1 LEVEIRRTSCG
12 LFDNASAEF
21 VESECDRLVGLFAVV
36 LGFTEVW
43 GRVDTLRV
51 AEKRK
56 KVFLFTVSDGPLVV
70 FWLEFGNFFFF
81 FALRLFLNFF
91 FSMRLPSSSYFFSFS
106 AGASGSGNSSHFSFV
121 SSAEWFSSLLKVSE
135 TIAVTSPRV
144 FSMRKNSSMKRSV
157 SCSAGSANLF
167 ELHRPSRRMN
177 RW

>member
-91 FSMRLPSSSYFFSFS
+91 FFDEVALLVVLLLLFCGRFRLGEFLP
-106 AGASGSGNSSHFSFV
+106 
-121 SSAEWFSSLLKVSE
+121 L
-135 TIAVTSPRV
+135 
-144 FSMRKNSSMKRSV
+144 
-157 SCSAGSANLF
+157 
-167 ELHRPSRRMN
+167 
-177 RW
+177 